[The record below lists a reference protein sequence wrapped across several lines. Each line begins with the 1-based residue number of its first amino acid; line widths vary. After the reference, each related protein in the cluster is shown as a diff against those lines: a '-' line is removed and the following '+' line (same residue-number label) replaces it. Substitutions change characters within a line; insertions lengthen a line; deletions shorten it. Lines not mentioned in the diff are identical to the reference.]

1 MLHRLCYCNTIQITG
16 GGFKKKGTLFVLC
29 IALCLALAAFGVD
42 TEEAP
47 TDAALPLQTDASV
60 TEETAALATEPP
72 KTESTVTESTTEF
85 AEESTIYIAETEP
98 PKTYHHV
105 GIKGAVVTDYDGT
118 GKYTFKKVC
127 ASCGKEQPGSSNH
140 HALSGTYHGSF
151 TCVYCER
158 RNAA

>member
-1 MLHRLCYCNTIQITG
+1 M
-16 GGFKKKGTLFVLC
+16 KKEILFALC
-29 IALCLALAAFGVD
+29 IALCLALVACGVG
-42 TEEAP
+42 TEEVP
-47 TDAALPLQTDASV
+47 TDAVPSVQTDAGV
-60 TEETAALATEPP
+60 TEKIASSATEPP

-85 AEESTIYIAETEP
+85 AEESTVFIAETEP

-118 GKYTFKKVC
+118 GKHTFKKVC

-151 TCVYCER
+151 TCVYCHKTQQFEIET
-158 RNAA
+158 NSN

>member
-1 MLHRLCYCNTIQITG
+1 M
-16 GGFKKKGTLFVLC
+16 KKEILLILFL
-29 IALCLALAAFGVD
+29 ALSLALAACGAG

-47 TDAALPLQTDASV
+47 TDAVPSVQTDAGV

-72 KTESTVTESTTEF
+72 KTEPAVTEAATEF
-85 AEESTIYIAETEP
+85 AEESTAYIAETEP

-151 TCVYCER
+151 TCVYCHKTQQFEIET
-158 RNAA
+158 NSN